1 MFPPHKFTAFK
12 STEKTTTEVMVLY
25 SLLII
30 NFFLTL
36 STTRLGELL
45 LLLNA

>member
-25 SLLII
+25 SLLWC
-30 NFFLTL
+30 TL
-36 STTRLGELL
+36 
-45 LLLNA
+45 